1 MGESQVTASIRIWRE
16 ASTASTLPA
25 TIKIVDFVLRND
37 EVRQRGAAVRMVKKK
52 ATTQIFL
59 ILGGIGATVHAA
71 SLRWSAFSRDPTAA
85 WPSCFV
91 VVMNVT
97 LVVLGAMFYALFLR
111 WPVKQLVR
119 NRRISVGLVLLG
131 GLLGMFATF
140 AALQGRY
147 LTGAFC
153 LTYQVKIGVAESSL
167 RSDFLLAI
175 MEIGTYGLIEVFYFL
190 VPAFLCGT
198 LVTATVSRS
207 FFTKAFRHSNGC
219 A

>member
-1 MGESQVTASIRIWRE
+1 MA
-16 ASTASTLPA
+16 
-25 TIKIVDFVLRND
+25 
-37 EVRQRGAAVRMVKKK
+37 KKK
-52 ATTQIFL
+52 APTQIFL

-85 WPSCFV
+85 WPSSFV

-111 WPVKQLVR
+111 WPVQQLVR
-119 NRRISVGLVLLG
+119 NRRISVVLVFLG

-140 AALQGRY
+140 APLQGRY

-153 LTYQVKIGVAESSL
+153 LPYQVKIGVAESSL
-167 RSDFLLAI
+167 RSDFLLAF

-198 LVTATVSRS
+198 FVTATVSRS
-207 FFTKAFRHSNGC
+207 FFTKAFRQSNGC